1 MLFQVALKAPHRTM
15 NSASA
20 TAAMLATPQHPQT
33 STGDQF
39 RQWKQT
45 AYLRTRYSG
54 VGSSVALECSDT
66 AVLLDQQL
74 NARPAYFGQLLVRL
88 YSYGASWRNY
98 ILFQSLGVADWTLI
112 LGLKFVDLV
121 LFKLYLLF
129 CLLPTRAFV
138 VYGSLVLGARCCWEF
153 MSGRWWCGTLALVSF
168 SLWACYIATNYLER
182 PEDWSVSTWPRTF
195 RGQMRAASIFY
206 KQPVFWNAA
215 GILTIVASQY
225 LGAVDLLI

>member
-1 MLFQVALKAPHRTM
+1 MSSANAPAAPRVASRHPRIST
-15 NSASA
+15 ASK
-20 TAAMLATPQHPQT
+20 L
-33 STGDQF
+33 

-45 AYLRTRYSG
+45 AWLKTRYSSI
-54 VGSSVALECSDT
+54 GSAVVLEYSDT

-74 NARPAYFGQLLVRL
+74 NARPAYLGQLLVRL
-88 YSYGASWRNY
+88 YSYAASWRNY
-98 ILFQSLGVADWTLI
+98 VLLQSLGLVDWTLV
-112 LGLKFVDLV
+112 LGLKLVDLV

-168 SLWACYIATNYLER
+168 SLWAWYIATNYLKR
-182 PEDWSVSTWPRTF
+182 PEDWSVSTWPQTL
-195 RGQMRAASIFY
+195 RGQMRAASTFY

-215 GILTIVASQY
+215 GIVAIVVLQY
-225 LGAVDLLI
+225 VDAVDLLI